1 MRKFFE
7 PAQNTFFAK
16 FRFED
21 DKRGQRVHA
30 ALPRDCEFGREV
42 AVQPRYY
49 LYVKAVAVDIIHKN
63 ITSEKAYAIT
73 SYSDGTVS
81 TFLIEKISGKIE
93 VTTIDTFNIVFYSFY
108 IRLNYI
114 K

>member
-30 ALPRDCEFGREV
+30 ALPRDREFGREV
-42 AVQPRYY
+42 AVQSRYY

-63 ITSEKAYAIT
+63 IIQNNPQKVNEKSHFRACNFWRNNVKKIFKNTCKIT
-73 SYSDGTVS
+73 
-81 TFLIEKISGKIE
+81 
-93 VTTIDTFNIVFYSFY
+93 
-108 IRLNYI
+108 
-114 K
+114 